1 MLGLSPGIMQAL
13 IQAGGGLLI
22 ALVILVGLY
31 RLADK
36 HGARF
41 IEAQQAQAVAMGR
54 QAESMED
61 LKTSI
66 KGFVSR
72 DSFEHREML
81 VLLKFIAQRGETE
94 KGAR

>member
-1 MLGLSPGIMQAL
+1 MLSLSPGIVQAL

-31 RLADK
+31 SLADK

-41 IEAQQAQAVAMGR
+41 IEAQQQQAAAMGR

-61 LKTSI
+61 LRTSI
-66 KGFVSR
+66 KDFVSR
-72 DSFEHREML
+72 DGFEHREML
-81 VLLKFIAQRGETE
+81 VLLRFIAQNGETE
-94 KGAR
+94 KGDR